1 MFNKGRY
8 IQLIQTTAW
17 NIMAQTCWL
26 FTRHFSFPSRYTIR
40 PWSVSLYAIR
50 YYLMIKFWPSS
61 FEYEYCITFP
71 ELNHGC
77 LCLLPTSFSPS
88 LLALHRQSQ
97 NSWESGIKHG
107 RSSLCRPLKDWVG
120 RSGALNL
127 CSQPFLLQMNE
138 KPTFIALS
146 HKDFQIHLLDQLRF
160 P

>member
-71 ELNHGC
+71 ELNHAYAYS
-77 LCLLPTSFSPS
+77 LLLFPSS

-97 NSWESGIKHG
+97 NSWESWIKHG
-107 RSSLCRPLKDWVG
+107 RPSVCRPLKDWVG

-127 CSQPFLLQMNE
+127 CAQHFLLQMNE
-138 KPTFIALS
+138 KPTLIALS
-146 HKDFQIHLLDQLRF
+146 HKDFQIHLLDQPRF